1 MRYFESL
8 AEIPA
13 DAFPN
18 GTAVAIGK
26 FDGVHRG
33 HQKLIARARTAAEAE
48 NLEPV
53 VITFIANPQRRL
65 NPERRVPPI
74 MSRNQRLEALKRQ
87 GIAAC
92 IMVPFDDE
100 FAAMTAETFVE
111 EVLLR
116 RVSAKH
122 LSVGPDFR
130 FGNGGLGNVEYLIRA
145 GEQLGFEVD
154 VMPVVQDGTEER
166 FSSTRIREA
175 IMQGDVSFAARMLG
189 RPHEVRA
196 TVVHGDARGRELGF
210 PTANLGENIEGF
222 VPAEGVYAGRAI
234 IGEETFDAAISVG
247 NNPTFTPEAEPRV
260 EAFILDFDRDVYG
273 EQIRVQFVERL
284 RGNITFT
291 GIDALIEQMNQD
303 VERAREILAADH
315 AD

>member
-13 DAFPN
+13 DAFPH

-33 HQKLIARARTAAEAE
+33 HQALIARARAAAE
-48 NLEPV
+48 LEELDPV

-65 NPERRVPPI
+65 NPQRRVPSI
-74 MSRNQRLEALKRQ
+74 MSRNQRLEALKEQ
-87 GIAAC
+87 GVSAC

-100 FAAMTAETFVE
+100 FAAMTAEAFVE

-145 GEQLGFEVD
+145 GERLGFAVD
-154 VMPVVQDGTEER
+154 VMPVVQDGSEER

-175 IMQGDVSFAARMLG
+175 IMEGDVGLAARMLG
-189 RPHEVRA
+189 RPHTVRA

-222 VPAEGVYAGRAI
+222 VPAEGVYAGRVVV
-234 IGEETFDAAISVG
+234 GDEFYDAALSVG

-260 EAFILDFDRDVYG
+260 EAFILDFDQDIYG
-273 EQIRVQFVERL
+273 EPITVQFIERL
-284 RGNITFT
+284 RGNETFD
-291 GIDALIEQMNQD
+291 GIEPLIVQMNAD
-303 VERAREILAADH
+303 VERTREILASVG
-315 AD
+315 